1 MVSARQPFLDWFD
14 SELSDGRL
22 DADNLAARAVSV
34 AMAELVQDRF
44 SEAELQAL
52 ETAKACLTGS
62 VSEPDRMAKLVPLFN
77 TRDALMKAGQVR
89 SEAFFLN
96 QILVS
101 SLVTHGGLNPQMSEL
116 LDDVREGLGLREE
129 VCIEIVRRVIGG

>member
-1 MVSARQPFLDWFD
+1 
-14 SELSDGRL
+14 
-22 DADNLAARAVSV
+22 
-34 AMAELVQDRF
+34 MAELVQDRF